1 LLEEKQYLLPGSRPG
16 TLAYTNLGM
25 GRAIDQQL
33 REAGLDD
40 LVETNA
46 VIHSYHQRGADEL
59 VHRAFK
65 DFGSEKLPF
74 QHFIHNAAFYYTML
88 LGFFLFEAFK
98 EDVSEPVVS
107 VKAFPTTLRRRLV
120 VVAAKVVSHAGRTV
134 LKVTAVVMESLCF
147 KELWERCLC
156 APRFAWS

>member
-1 LLEEKQYLLPGSRPG
+1 
-16 TLAYTNLGM
+16 M
-25 GRAIDQQL
+25 GGVVDQQL
-33 REAGLDD
+33 RDAGLGC
-40 LVETNA
+40 LTETNA

-65 DFGSEKLPF
+65 DFGFEELPF

-98 EDVSEPVVS
+98 EDVSEPAVPVT
-107 VKAFPTTLRRRLV
+107 AFPTTLRRRLV
-120 VVAAKVVSHAGRTV
+120 DVAAKVVTHAGRTV
-134 LKVTAVVMESLCF
+134 LKVTTVTMESLNF

-156 APRFAWS
+156 APRFAWR